1 MRRYDCLKVIAP
13 LIGDSLVVTNLAN
26 TAAEWRSIRPHEGTL
41 YSVGMGMVTPPYA
54 IGIAMWHCPT
64 ARSLLRF
71 GWPKLTA
78 HQRQEAFQR
87 LANGETQAD
96 IAHTYAAHPAT
107 IGHVGE

>member
-1 MRRYDCLKVIAP
+1 VRDNYRNRRRRGLAEVARP
-13 LIGDSLVVTNLAN
+13 VSLIEQNQG
-26 TAAEWRSIRPHEGTL
+26 RS
-41 YSVGMGMVTPPYA
+41 A
-54 IGIAMWHCPT
+54 K
-64 ARSLLRF
+64 ARGVRF

-107 IGHVGE
+107 IGHVGEYITL